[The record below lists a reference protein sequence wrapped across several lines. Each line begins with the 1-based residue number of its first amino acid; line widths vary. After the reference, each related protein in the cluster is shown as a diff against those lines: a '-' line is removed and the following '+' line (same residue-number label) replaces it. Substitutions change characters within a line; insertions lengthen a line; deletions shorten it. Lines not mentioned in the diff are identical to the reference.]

1 MQTLK
6 KEKRKIKGGYFWKIL
21 WIDLSRGEV
30 KPIEF
35 DETFATKYVG
45 GRGFGAK
52 LLWDHLRRGKIDPL
66 GPENL
71 LVISPGPLAGLYLPA
86 SGKTSFVSISPQTR
100 IYGDSSMGGSF
111 GTELRQAG
119 IDALAITGKAHTL
132 SYLWIDNGEA
142 KIISKEKLKGKGSLE
157 TEGLIKEEIKDDY
170 IKIAT
175 IGPAGENRVRFACV
189 TSDWGRNSGRT
200 GIGAVMGS
208 KNLKAIAVRGSK
220 DLPVYDLPRLRNAS
234 EASFKSLRE
243 NKNFTFWQEQGLMSV
258 IDYVNEAGVM
268 PTYNFREGVFEHAK
282 KVNGY
287 EMLSKYKIGDS
298 SCFACPMACGNICLV
313 KEGKYRGTVVEGP
326 EYETACMFGPN
337 VGVQNFSA
345 ILKANQ
351 LCDELGIDTI
361 SAGNLIGVLMEAQE
375 RGLLSEKELDGL
387 HLHWGAEEGILEI
400 IHRIVYRKGIGNILA
415 EGSFGLIK
423 QWPQL
428 QPIISQVKGLE
439 QSAYDARIAISM
451 ALGYATSDIGA
462 HHTRAWTI
470 AKELEMGMDWPLEK
484 KADLVIYHQT
494 LRPLFDML
502 GVCRLPWI
510 ELGFDENQYAEY
522 YSAVTG
528 VETTLN
534 ELLQRSKDLYDLT
547 RAINMRFGI
556 SRKDDY
562 PPERVFTLPMTE
574 GPHAGKIL
582 KREDYEKILDLYYEK
597 RGWSKEGLVDEKKLE
612 GFNDPLMNPPLL

>member
-1 MQTLK
+1 MPTSK
-6 KEKRKIKGGYFWKIL
+6 KEKGKIKGGYFWKML
-21 WIDLSRGEV
+21 WVDLDREEAI
-30 KPIEF
+30 PLEF
-35 DETFATKYVG
+35 DDAFALKYIG
-45 GRGFGAK
+45 GRGFAAK
-52 LLWDHLRRGKIDPL
+52 LLWDHLHKGPIHPL

-86 SGKTSFVSISPQTR
+86 SGKTSFASISPETG

-111 GTELRQAG
+111 GAELRQAG
-119 IDALAITGKAHTL
+119 LDALAITGKARTL
-132 SYLWIDNGEA
+132 CYLWIDNGQV
-142 KIISKEKLKGKGSLE
+142 KIIPNERLRGKGSLE
-157 TEGLIKEEIKDDY
+157 TEGLVKEELKDEHA
-170 IKIAT
+170 KVAT
-175 IGPAGENRVRFACV
+175 IGVAGENRVRFACV
-189 TSDWGRNSGRT
+189 NSDWGRNAGRT

-220 DLPVYDLPRLRNAS
+220 DLPVFDLPRLQRVS
-234 EASFKSLRE
+234 EASFRSLRE

-268 PTYNFREGVFEHAK
+268 PTFNFREGTFEHAK

-287 EMLSKYKIGDS
+287 EMLLKYKIGDT
-298 SCFACPMACGNICLV
+298 SCFACPMACGNVCLV

-337 VGVQNFSA
+337 IGVQNFAA

-351 LCDELGIDTI
+351 LCDELGMDTI
-361 SAGNLIGVLMEAQE
+361 TAGSLIGVLMEAHE
-375 RGLLSEKELDGL
+375 SGLLSERDLDGL
-387 HLHWGAEEGILEI
+387 HLKWGEEEGIFEAVQ
-400 IHRIVYRKGIGNILA
+400 RIAHRKGIGDILA
-415 EGSFGLIK
+415 EGCLGVMK

-428 QPIISQVKGLE
+428 RPIISQVKGLE

-462 HHTRAWTI
+462 HHARAWTI
-470 AKELEMGMDWPLEK
+470 AKELEMGMNWPLEK

-510 ELGFDENQYAEY
+510 ELGFDEHRYAEF

-534 ELLQRSKDLYDLT
+534 DLLQRSMDLYDLT
-547 RAINMRFGI
+547 RLINMKFGI

-582 KREDYEKILDLYYEK
+582 KREDYEEILDIYYQK
-597 RGWSKEGLVDEKKLE
+597 RGWTRDGLVDEKKIAN
-612 GFNDPLMNPPLL
+612 FNDPLVTS

>member
-1 MQTLK
+1 MPTSK
-6 KEKRKIKGGYFWKIL
+6 REKRKIKGGYFWKIL
-21 WIDLSRGEV
+21 WVDLDRGEA
-30 KPIEF
+30 KSLEF
-35 DETFATKYVG
+35 DEPFALKYIG

-52 LLWDHLRRGKIDPL
+52 LVWDQLQKGTIDPL

-86 SGKTSFVSISPQTR
+86 SGKTSFVSISPETG

-111 GTELRQAG
+111 GAELRQAG
-119 IDALAITGKAHTL
+119 FDALAISGKARSL
-132 SYLWIDNGEA
+132 SYLWIDNGEVRVVPN
-142 KIISKEKLKGKGSLE
+142 EKLKEKGSLE
-157 TEGLIKEEIKDDY
+157 SEGMIKEDLKDEHIKV
-170 IKIAT
+170 AT

-220 DLPVYDLPRLRNAS
+220 DLPVFDLPRLKKAS
-234 EASFKSLRE
+234 EASFESLRQ
-243 NKNFTFWQEQGLMSV
+243 NKNFAFWQEQGLMSV

-282 KVNGY
+282 KINGY
-287 EMLSKYKIGDS
+287 EMLSKYKIGDT
-298 SCFACPMACGNICLV
+298 SCFACPMACGNVCLV
-313 KEGKYRGTVVEGP
+313 KDGKYRGTVVEGP

-337 VGVQNFSA
+337 IGVQNFAA

-361 SAGNLIGVLMEAQE
+361 TAGNLIGVLMEAQE
-375 RGLLSEKELDGL
+375 TGLLTEKDLDGL
-387 HLHWGAEEGILEI
+387 NLKWGAEEAILETV
-400 IHRIVYRKGIGNILA
+400 HRIAHRKGIGNILA
-415 EGSFGLIK
+415 EGSVGVIK

-428 QPIISQVKGLE
+428 RPIISQVKGLE

-462 HHTRAWTI
+462 HHARAWTI

-510 ELGFDENQYAEY
+510 ELGFNEHQYAEF

-528 VETTLN
+528 IETTLN
-534 ELLQRSKDLYDLT
+534 ELLQRSMDLYDLT
-547 RAINMRFGI
+547 RAINTKLGI

-562 PPERVFTLPMTE
+562 PPERVFTLAMTE

-582 KREDYEKILDLYYEK
+582 KREEYDAILDIYYKK
-597 RGWSKEGLVDEKKLE
+597 RGWAKDGLVDAKKIS
-612 GFNDPLMNPPLL
+612 GFNDPLIST